1 MRILV
6 VEDEPKT
13 GAYLRKGLTESAFV
27 VDLAVTGADGLHLA
41 VEVSYDLIILDVMLP
56 DTNGWEV
63 LKQLREHKDTPVLF
77 LSACDEVADRVRGLE
92 LGADGYLAKPFAF
105 VELLARVRTL
115 LRRGPAREA
124 VRIEIDDLEIDLIR
138 HRVTRA
144 GRCIKLT
151 PREFSLLHFLARRQ
165 SEVLSRTQIASHV
178 WEMNFESDRNVV
190 DVAVSRLRAKMDD
203 DFHTKLIHGVRGV
216 GYVLERRE
224 P

>member
-1 MRILV
+1 M
-6 VEDEPKT
+6 
-13 GAYLRKGLTESAFV
+13 
-27 VDLAVTGADGLHLA
+27 
-41 VEVSYDLIILDVMLP
+41 
-56 DTNGWEV
+56 
-63 LKQLREHKDTPVLF
+63 
-77 LSACDEVADRVRGLE
+77 
-92 LGADGYLAKPFAF
+92 
-105 VELLARVRTL
+105 
-115 LRRGPAREA
+115 
-124 VRIEIDDLEIDLIR
+124 
-138 HRVTRA
+138 TRA